1 VSSLS
6 GYLKESVAILLVV
19 VALAAFVLYAARRVG
34 VGRAMGPVELLAR
47 LPLEPRRSVYVVR
60 VLDRVLIIGSS
71 EAGLAKLG
79 QLARGAAAEFRG
91 APPVADLKGALA
103 TAWSASRRVG
113 RAPAAQ
119 APSSGA
125 GAAVEAVEAP
135 SLTPR
140 PETPGESA

>member
-1 VSSLS
+1 MSSLS

-19 VALAAFVLYAARRVG
+19 VVLAAFLLYAARRAG

-103 TAWSASRRVG
+103 TAWSASRRVVG
-113 RAPAAQ
+113 RAPRPE
-119 APSSGA
+119 APSSAA
-125 GAAVEAVEAP
+125 GAAEAP
-135 SLTPR
+135 NHAPR
-140 PETPGESA
+140 PETPGDPA